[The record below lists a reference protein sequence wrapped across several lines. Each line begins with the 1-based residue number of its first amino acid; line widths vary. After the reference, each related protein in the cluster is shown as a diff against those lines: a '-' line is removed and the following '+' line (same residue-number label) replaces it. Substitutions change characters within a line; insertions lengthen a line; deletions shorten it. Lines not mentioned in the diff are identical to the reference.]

1 MISQAIRAVVAA
13 QWAIACTL
21 FDRWDEHHTMLSP
34 EWVRQIETSAD
45 ALGELPSATE
55 IVEAQ

>member
-13 QWAIACTL
+13 QWAVACTL

-34 EWVRQIETSAD
+34 RDVRQMEYSAD
-45 ALGELPSATE
+45 ALGDRPSATE